1 MKKWMAGLLAAIVGP
16 VAVWVLINKVI
27 NPTPRPRPQVTIL
40 ALGLE
45 FPGGPLTGAAGQ
57 LAIDV
62 FNGGNSFAARCKV
75 TWNPGPNLN
84 AVTSAEFGLTPAQR
98 LQVTPALLATF
109 PRAGTFTSSVS
120 VGCVNPPVSESAQ
133 SEPIVIK
140 SPAPAPTPTPTPTGC
155 SVSPG
160 PVIGS
165 ITPKPSGSITPKPS
179 GSITPKPSGSITPK
193 PSGSKSLCPTPTTSS
208 KPSQSSTPVP
218 VPTTYKFTISRTLLP
233 VPSKSP

>member
-1 MKKWMAGLLAAIVGP
+1 MKKWIAGLLAAIVGP
-16 VAVWVLINKVI
+16 VAVWLVINKVI
-27 NPTPRPRPQVTIL
+27 NPTPPPRPQVTIL

-45 FPGGPLTGAAGQ
+45 FPRGPLSGAAGK

-62 FNGGNSFAARCKV
+62 FNGGDSFAARCKV

-98 LQVTPALLATF
+98 LQVTPQLLAIF
-109 PRAGTFTSSVS
+109 PQAGTFTSSVS
-120 VGCVNPPVSESAQ
+120 VSCVNPPVSEFAQ

-140 SPAPAPTPTPTPTGC
+140 KPVPTPTTGPTPTACPTSTG
-155 SVSPG
+155 SVT
-160 PVIGS
+160 GS
-165 ITPKPSGSITPKPS
+165 ITPKPR
-179 GSITPKPSGSITPK
+179 
-193 PSGSKSLCPTPTTSS
+193 GSKSSCPTPI
-208 KPSQSSTPVP
+208 PSSTPVP

>member
-45 FPGGPLTGAAGQ
+45 FPGGPLTGAAGK

-98 LQVTPALLATF
+98 LQVIPELLATF
-109 PRAGTFTSSVS
+109 PQAGTFTSSVS

-140 SPAPAPTPTPTPTGC
+140 SPAPTPTPTPTPTGC
-155 SVSPG
+155 FTSTG

-165 ITPKPSGSITPKPS
+165 ITPKPSA
-179 GSITPKPSGSITPK
+179 
-193 PSGSKSLCPTPTTSS
+193 SKSLCPTPTTSS
-208 KPSQSSTPVP
+208 KPGQSSTPVP

>member
-1 MKKWMAGLLAAIVGP
+1 MKKWVAGLVAAIVGP
-16 VAVWVLINKVI
+16 VAVFVLINKVI
-27 NPTPRPRPQVTIL
+27 NPPPPPRPQVTIL

-45 FPGGPLTGAAGQ
+45 FPGGPLSGAAGK

-84 AVTSAEFGLTPAQR
+84 AVTSAEFGLIPAQR
-98 LQVTPALLATF
+98 FQVTPELLATF
-109 PRAGTFTSSVS
+109 PQAGTFTSSVT

-140 SPAPAPTPTPTPTGC
+140 RPAPTPTTSPTPTSC
-155 SVSPG
+155 STSTG
-160 PVIGS
+160 PAIGS
-165 ITPKPSGSITPKPS
+165 L
-179 GSITPKPSGSITPK
+179 TPK
-193 PSGSKSLCPTPTTSS
+193 PSGSKNPCSTPTPSS

-218 VPTTYKFTISRTLLP
+218 LPTTYKFTISRTLLP

>member
-1 MKKWMAGLLAAIVGP
+1 MRKWVAGLVAAIVGP
-16 VAVWVLINKVI
+16 VAVYVIINKI
-27 NPTPRPRPQVTIL
+27 IPGPPHRPQVTIL

-45 FPGGPLTGAAGQ
+45 FPGGPLSGAAGK

-84 AVTSAEFGLTPAQR
+84 AVTSAEFGLTPDQR
-98 LQVTPALLATF
+98 FQVTPELLAIF
-109 PRAGTFTSSVS
+109 PQAGTFTSSVS

-140 SPAPAPTPTPTPTGC
+140 APAPTPTANPTPTSC
-155 SVSPG
+155 STSTG

-165 ITPKPSGSITPKPS
+165 ITPKPSGSKNPCST
-179 GSITPKPSGSITPK
+179 
-193 PSGSKSLCPTPTTSS
+193 PTPSS

>member
-1 MKKWMAGLLAAIVGP
+1 MKKWVAGLVAAIVGP
-16 VAVWVLINKVI
+16 VAVFVLINKVI
-27 NPTPRPRPQVTIL
+27 NPPPPPRPQVTIL

-45 FPGGPLTGAAGQ
+45 FPGGPLSGAAGK

-179 GSITPKPSGSITPK
+179 GSITPKPSGS
-193 PSGSKSLCPTPTTSS
+193 KSLCPTPTTSS